1 MRTESQ
7 AEASRRNGAKSR
19 GPITSEG
26 KKRSSQNSV
35 KYGLSAR
42 TVVLCTE
49 SQELFSQLEQG
60 YIDALQPTNLLE
72 LHLVQHI
79 AVAEWRIRRA
89 YIAETAMAD
98 KSMGDHQAEDE
109 RENGVFDADFR
120 LGLNQSHIDKATLPI
135 QMALAR
141 FERSQSRAL
150 AEFHRLRKLRPPD
163 AHPIQVDRPDVST
176 TGRDPAQPVA
186 PPRPKISTN
195 QNKEPGKEPCIIIQ
209 IPNDS
214 PAATLEDDYPPPN
227 LRLAS

>member
-89 YIAETAMAD
+89 YIVETAIQD

-120 LGLNQSHIDKATLPI
+120 LGLNQTHTNKATLPVQI
-135 QMALAR
+135 ALAR

-150 AEFHRLRKLRPPD
+150 VELHRLRKLRPPD
-163 AHPIQVDRPDVST
+163 AQPIQVTRPDVST

-195 QNKEPGKEPCIIIQ
+195 QMSEPGQEPCIF
-209 IPNDS
+209 NNSSAD
-214 PAATLEDDYPPPN
+214 TLEGDNPPPK
-227 LRLAS
+227 LRRT